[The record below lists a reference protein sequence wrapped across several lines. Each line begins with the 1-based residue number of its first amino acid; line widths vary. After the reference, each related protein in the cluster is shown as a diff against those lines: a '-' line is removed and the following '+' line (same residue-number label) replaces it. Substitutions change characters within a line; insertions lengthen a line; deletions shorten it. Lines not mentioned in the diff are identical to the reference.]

1 MYPIWGPMGG
11 TPGFTTTRMKRQK
24 FEKEDDSSTLIQ
36 ISTDVGDTN
45 RSRNERRLL
54 SHAFGKDVSVLFTIA
69 TCLT

>member
-1 MYPIWGPMGG
+1 
-11 TPGFTTTRMKRQK
+11 MKRQK
-24 FEKEDDSSTLIQ
+24 FEKEDDPSTLIQ